1 MLFVRPCVRPLCKLV
16 GLALSFSKLLRLLF
30 IKRSCVLKKNAS
42 IRIGED
48 ALPCLCYIPILLWLH
63 CPTVRQLGPRQA
75 SLEKK
80 HTQLFIEHNVWTN
93 IFGSIIIA
101 FFSFSIKTSFR
112 IELNWIELNYLSE
125 EPLHEPVW
133 YNRIKVKYFSAA
145 GLTL

>member
-1 MLFVRPCVRPLCKLV
+1 MLFVRPCVRPLCKLA
-16 GLALSFSKLLRLLF
+16 GWALSFSKLLRLLF
-30 IKRSCVLKKNAS
+30 MKRSCVLKKTHLS
-42 IRIGED
+42 ELERMRSHVCVTY
-48 ALPCLCYIPILLWLH
+48 PSCYDCIVQLSVSLAHARLH
-63 CPTVRQLGPRQA
+63 
-75 SLEKK
+75 SNK
-80 HTQLFIEHNVWTN
+80 HTQLFIEHNVLTN

-125 EPLHEPVW
+125 ETLHEPVW